1 MERGW
6 CRQWDH
12 ELWRSEFMEGRRGAS
27 GRRVLKRNEEMKHR
41 RSGGWRQSSK
51 VEARVGDRGQGLRRE
66 RGGAWKM
73 GNLGADGRSRIRRGA
88 GSGGKQA
95 GAVHRVT
102 A

>member
-1 MERGW
+1 MV
-6 CRQWDH
+6 QAVDH

-27 GRRVLKRNEEMKHR
+27 GCRVRKRNEEMKHR
-41 RSGGWRQSSK
+41 RSGGWRLISK
-51 VEARVGDRGQGLRRE
+51 VGARVGDRGQGLRRE

-73 GNLGADGRSRIRRGA
+73 WGNLGADGRSRIRRGA

>member
-1 MERGW
+1 
-6 CRQWDH
+6 
-12 ELWRSEFMEGRRGAS
+12 MEGRRGAS
-27 GRRVLKRNEEMKHR
+27 GRRGRERNEEMKR
-41 RSGGWRQSSK
+41 RSGGWRLSSK
-51 VEARVGDRGQGLRRE
+51 VGARVGDRGQGLRRE

-73 GNLGADGRSRIRRGA
+73 WGNLGTDGRSRIRRGA